1 MGFFTWKDTFSVGNE
16 KVDRQHRLFLETLND
31 YYEITFGGNG
41 EVVDK
46 ELIHKLKNYAV
57 THFRFEEDLMES
69 VGYEEIERHRKQHSY
84 FKSLVR
90 EFESAH
96 LHGKSEKL
104 SSAVSFL
111 RDWFLNHILDEDKKY
126 VPIVQAAGKS

>member
-1 MGFFTWKDTFSVGNE
+1 MGFFTWKDTFSIGNE

-31 YYEITFGGNG
+31 YYEITFGGNS

-46 ELIHKLKNYAV
+46 ELINKLKNYAV

-69 VGYEEIERHRKQHSY
+69 VAYDEIERHCEQHSY

-90 EFESAH
+90 EFESAD

-104 SSAVSFL
+104 SSAAAFL

-126 VPIVQAAGKS
+126 VPFVQAAGKS

>member
-1 MGFFTWKDTFSVGNE
+1 MGFFTWKDAFSIGNE

-31 YYEITFGGNG
+31 YYEITFGGNDG
-41 EVVDK
+41 VVDK
-46 ELIHKLKNYAV
+46 ELIDKLKNYAV

-69 VGYEEIERHRKQHSY
+69 VGYDGIERQRKQHSY

-96 LHGKSEKL
+96 LQGKSEKL
-104 SSAVSFL
+104 SSAVSYL
-111 RDWFLNHILDEDKKY
+111 RDWFLNHILDEDKKF
-126 VPIVQAAGKS
+126 VPTVQAARKA